1 MTEPTAGTSLP
12 RHLARGALGFG
23 ALIASVALIPWTGPV
38 SLVLAVVGAIALRG
52 CPACWVMA
60 LVQLVSMGR
69 MQRQCTDG
77 VCELVPAGGRHT
89 GKGAAH

>member
-1 MTEPTAGTSLP
+1 MTDHAAGASLP

-23 ALIASVALIPWTGPV
+23 ALVASVALIPLVGPV
-38 SLVLAVVGAIALRG
+38 SLVLAIVGAIALRG

-69 MQRQCTDG
+69 MQRSCSEG
-77 VCELVPAGGRHT
+77 RCELVPSDGRRT
-89 GKGAAH
+89 ASGRR